1 MSFYTEVL
9 SKDPRFHST
18 AQVNDIALLEP
29 ITRAAVKGIISDAAA
44 KGIKIIVGETY
55 RSTERQ
61 QLLFTKGATKLRT
74 VGVHHYGLA
83 CDLWIEHNGQVDWHA
98 DYMVLGPLAK
108 AHNLVWGY
116 DWGTPNQ
123 PHTFRDIDHVQR
135 CSINRQPSLFNGSWY
150 PDANY
155 NPLGD

>member
-1 MSFYTEVL
+1 MSFYTDVIA
-9 SKDPRFHST
+9 KDPRFHT
-18 AQVNDIALLEP
+18 TRQVNDIDLLEP
-29 ITRAAVKGIISDAAA
+29 VTRASVQAIISDAAA
-44 KGIKIIVGETY
+44 QKITIIVGETY

-61 QLLFTKGATKLRT
+61 ALLFTKGATKLRS

-98 DYMVLGPLAK
+98 NYMVIGPLAK
-108 AHNLVWGY
+108 AHKLVWGY
-116 DWGTPNQ
+116 DWGHPNE

-135 CSINRQPSLFNGSWY
+135 CSLSRQASLFNGSWY

-155 NPLGD
+155 NPLGE